1 MFVCVYIYIASFFLL
16 IGHLH
21 SGDVPNVCFRV
32 FKEVS
37 VEYIH
42 TSGSWLVVMVGCHGW
57 LLWLVVMVG
66 CHGWLLWLSFTSEPL
81 ATIMVYGTL
90 HLSFA
95 R

>member
-42 TSGSWLVVMVGCHGW
+42 TSGSWLVVVVGCHGW
-57 LLWLVVMVG
+57 LSWLVVMALFYLRATG
-66 CHGWLLWLSFTSEPL
+66 HHYGLWDLTSLFCQIEC
-81 ATIMVYGTL
+81 
-90 HLSFA
+90 
-95 R
+95 